1 MALSVGTRLGPY
13 QIVAPIGAGGMGEV
27 YKATDTRL
35 DRTVAVKVAR
45 AQFSE
50 RFAREARTIAALN
63 HPNICQLYDVGP
75 DYLVMEYVVGEPLKG
90 PLPVNQALKYAAQIC
105 DALDAAHAQGIV
117 HRDLKP
123 ANIVVSKTGIKLLDF
138 GLAKVTRER
147 TATEPALTESLI
159 TAEQSILGTL
169 QYMAPEQLE
178 GKEADVRSDLF
189 AFGAMLYELVS
200 GRRAFEGSSRASVI
214 AAIMERDPPSL
225 GEISPALDRVI
236 RRCLAKNPDDRWQSA
251 RDLKFELEQIAV
263 NSAVQTS
270 TPPPRKNASLKL
282 YAAAMVV
289 TIIGVAAFALWSR
302 HTNTDARSI
311 AVLPFKDLSPEKDQ
325 SYFADGLAEEITGSL
340 FRVPG
345 WRVAAQTSASRFKE
359 TTLDT
364 RSIGQKLNV
373 ATVLEGSVRKQG
385 NRVRVSVQLIKTAD
399 GFQLWSSTFDR
410 QLTDIFAIQDEIAG
424 AVTGALG
431 VVKQEPRPN
440 NAPNA
445 EAYNAYLQGR
455 YYMQRG
461 NKENFE
467 KAAALFDRATKISP
481 NYAKAW
487 IGVAQ
492 VRMSQANWGFAG
504 FASSYAQAREAAEHA
519 LTLDDRLAEA
529 HGALGNVRMF
539 QSYDWEGARASF
551 RRGLD
556 LEASNSDVLFS
567 AAVLARELGRFD
579 EAIAYHRRQ
588 LEVDPLNPTA
598 FHDYAMT
605 LHYAGR
611 QPEAREAILKSLD
624 LAPDMDN
631 SRGMLSRI
639 LLAQSQPAQAVV
651 EAEREK
657 HPIFR
662 LCGLGLAY
670 HAAGRARE
678 ADATLAELIARY
690 QKDAPYQI
698 ADVYAFRGEVDKTFE
713 WLDRAFQEHDTGLT
727 EVKTDPLFEKVRR
740 DPRFATVL
748 DRMKFR

>member
-1 MALSVGTRLGPY
+1 MSLPTGTRLGPY
-13 QIVAPIGAGGMGEV
+13 EIVAPLGAGGMGEV

-45 AQFSE
+45 AQFTE
-50 RFAREARTIAALN
+50 RFEREARTIAALN

-75 DYLVMEYVVGEPLKG
+75 NYLVMEYIVGEPLTG
-90 PLPVNQALKYAAQIC
+90 PLPVAQALKYASQIC
-105 DALDAAHAQGIV
+105 DALDAAHNQGIV

-123 ANIVVSKTGIKLLDF
+123 ANIMVTKTGIKLLDF
-138 GLAKVTRER
+138 GLAKIMREPSPVDH
-147 TATEPALTESLI
+147 AATESLI
-159 TAEQSILGTL
+159 TAEQSIIGTL

-178 GKEADVRSDLF
+178 GKEASVRSDIF
-189 AFGAMLYELVS
+189 SFGAMLYELVS
-200 GRRAFEGSSRASVI
+200 GQRAFQGASRASVI
-214 AAIMERDPPSL
+214 AAIMEREPTSIGTLP
-225 GEISPALDRVI
+225 PALERVI
-236 RRCLAKNPDDRWQSA
+236 RRCVAKNPDERWQSV
-251 RDLKFELEQIAV
+251 RDLKFELEQIGQD
-263 NSAVQTS
+263 SAVQ
-270 TPPPRKNASLKL
+270 PPPKPRKNLTLKL
-282 YAAAMVV
+282 YAAAMVLM
-289 TIIGVAAFALWSR
+289 IFGVGAFALWSR

-311 AVLPFKDLSPEKDQ
+311 AVLPFKDLSPDKDQ

-385 NRVRVSVQLIKTAD
+385 NRVRISVQLIKTAD
-399 GFQLWSSTFDR
+399 GFQLWSTTFER
-410 QLTDIFAIQDEIAG
+410 QLTDIFAIQDEIAS
-424 AVTGALG
+424 AVTAALG
-431 VVKQEPRPN
+431 VVKQEPHPN
-440 NAPNA
+440 STTNA

-467 KAAALFDRATKISP
+467 KASVLFDRATQISP

-492 VRMSQANWGFAG
+492 VRMSQANWGFAD
-504 FASSYAQAREAAEHA
+504 FASSYAKAREAAEHA
-519 LTLDDRLAEA
+519 LALDDRLAEA
-529 HGALGNVRMF
+529 HGALGNVKMF

-551 RRGLD
+551 RRGLE

-588 LEVDPLNPTA
+588 VEVDPLNPTA

-611 QPEAREAILKSLD
+611 QPEAKEAILKSLD

-639 LLAQSQPAQAVV
+639 LLAQSQPAQAVI

-670 HAAGRARE
+670 HAAGRTRE
-678 ADATLAELIARY
+678 ADATLAELIAKY

-698 ADVYAFRGEVDKTFE
+698 ADVYAFRGEVDKAFE
-713 WLDRAFQEHDTGLT
+713 WLDRAFKEHDTGLT
-727 EVKTDPLFEKVRR
+727 EVKTDPLFEKLRH
-740 DPRFATVL
+740 DPRFLTVL
-748 DRMKFR
+748 DRMKFH